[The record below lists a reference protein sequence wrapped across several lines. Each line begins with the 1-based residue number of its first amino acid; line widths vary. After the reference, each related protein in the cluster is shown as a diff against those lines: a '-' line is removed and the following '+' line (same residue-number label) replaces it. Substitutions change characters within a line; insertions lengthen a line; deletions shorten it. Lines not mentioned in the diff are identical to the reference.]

1 VDTITHS
8 MTPTIRAVHPVL
20 AAMDVKTSIQ
30 FFQDLGF
37 KLIFQ
42 DTAKDPK
49 YAALTRDNVELHVQ
63 WADPGQW
70 TSNTDRPVYRFIVS
84 NVDELYREFV
94 ESGIVNSET
103 SLDSPWS
110 APGNTPW
117 GTREFHLRDPGQNG
131 LQFYCP
137 V

>member
-1 VDTITHS
+1 
-8 MTPTIRAVHPVL
+8 MTTTLRAIHPVL
-20 AAMDVKTSIQ
+20 AAKDVLTSIQ

-42 DTAKDPK
+42 DTPTEPK
-49 YAALTRDNVELHVQ
+49 YAALTRDNVELHIQ

-70 TSNTDRPVYRFIVS
+70 TSPTDRPVYRFIVS
-84 NVDELYREFV
+84 NVDELYREFMD
-94 ESGIVNSET
+94 SGRVNSGT
-103 SLDSPWS
+103 SQGSPW
-110 APGNTPW
+110 AVPGNTPW
-117 GTREFHLRDPGQNG
+117 GTREFHLRDPGQNS